1 MSYVHIGLYNTLR
14 SLGATEDQAQAAV
27 ADLPMP
33 HHMASKEVR
42 PLVVTVLHRTR

>member
-33 HHMASKEVR
+33 HHLASKAAERFNACVAS
-42 PLVVTVLHRTR
+42 TG

>member
-27 ADLPMP
+27 VDLP
-33 HHMASKEVR
+33 KER
-42 PLVVTVLHRTR
+42 RSPLVGMIH